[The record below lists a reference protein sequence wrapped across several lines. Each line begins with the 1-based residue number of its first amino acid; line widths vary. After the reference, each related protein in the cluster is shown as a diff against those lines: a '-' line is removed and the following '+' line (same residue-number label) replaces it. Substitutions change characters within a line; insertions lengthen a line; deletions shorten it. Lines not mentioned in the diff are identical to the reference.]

1 MRLDGERRKGY
12 TFVDRKT
19 ASKARRRRRGVLL
32 LVTIALGTVAG
43 LMQLAS
49 AASDPP
55 STYSGTRLT
64 AKQAAQYAYNAGFR
78 TENQILAVVSI
89 GIVESGLV
97 TQARN
102 WHPEFGYRPASDAI
116 GVQGPGSVWSGNR
129 QMHSDRGAWQI
140 SSRWWPQY
148 TDAQADNPA
157 AAAKAMYAISRNG
170 TNFSLWDTYKSGEAQ
185 EYFDGA
191 HGSWPAL
198 RPVVRAVIAAG
209 GGTPA
214 AAPAAKPKPTT
225 TTKPKPTTTTT
236 KPKPAAQPR
245 ATTPTQGS
253 GSEVR
258 LSGAYITGYSWYDNN
273 PPGSAAISNPVIH
286 QRAGGTGTF
295 ADPITVAINVPQ
307 FPWGTKFYIPN
318 VRAYFIAEDTIGNGP
333 SSPPHLDLWVG
344 GQSSSE
350 SSADSCMSRITGN
363 YLVIR
368 NPASNY
374 AVVPG
379 PLSANN
385 SCRSLFGNAVVTG
398 GGAAVPNPPQPAP
411 QQPKPKPPAVAPTQ
425 PKPPSNPPSTDYG
438 SGGDNDGDSGHTWTD
453 SDRDRDRD
461 SGRHHHRRHR
471 RHHVRWSSAQFCRR

>member
-12 TFVDRKT
+12 TFVDQAT
-19 ASKARRRRRGVLL
+19 ARRTRRRRRGALL

-43 LMQLAS
+43 LMQFAS

-64 AKQAAQYAYNAGFR
+64 AKQAAQYAYRAGFR
-78 TENQILAVVSI
+78 TENQILTVVAI

-102 WHPEFGYRPASDAI
+102 WHPEFGYRPASHAI
-116 GVQGPGSVWSGNR
+116 GVRGPGSVWNGNR

-148 TDAQADNPA
+148 SDAQADNPA
-157 AAAKAMYAISRNG
+157 TAAKAMYAISRNG

-185 EYFDGA
+185 RYFDGA
-191 HGSWPAL
+191 RGGWPAL
-198 RPVVRAVIAAG
+198 RPIVRAVIAAR
-209 GGTPA
+209 GGTPVA
-214 AAPAAKPKPTT
+214 APKPTPKPAT
-225 TTKPKPTTTTT
+225 APKPKPKPTTTTT

-245 ATTPTQGS
+245 ATQGS

-258 LSGAYITGYSWYDNN
+258 ISGAYVTGYSWYDNN

-286 QRAGGTGTF
+286 QQAGGTGSF

-318 VRAYFIAEDTIGNGP
+318 VRAYFIAEDTIGNSPG
-333 SSPPHLDLWVG
+333 SPPHLDLWVG
-344 GQSSSE
+344 GKTSSQSS
-350 SSADSCMSRITGN
+350 ANSCMNKITGN

-374 AVVPG
+374 AVVSG

-385 SCRSLFGNAVVTG
+385 TCRQTFGNTVVTS
-398 GGAAVPNPPQPAP
+398 GGAAAPKPQPAP
-411 QQPKPKPPAVAPTQ
+411 QQPQPKPKPPVVAPKPT
-425 PKPPSNPPSTDYG
+425 PKPPSTPPTDSA
-438 SGGDNDGDSGHTWTD
+438 SGRDGDSGHEWYRD
-453 SDRDRDRD
+453 SDGDHDRNR
-461 SGRHHHRRHR
+461 GRHHHRRYR
-471 RHHVRWSSAQFCRR
+471 RHHIRWSSAQFCRR